1 MREGDFSVIDVETT
15 GGSMDNIPVG
25 FELLL
30 TGARCGRTYAMY
42 TSAPES
48 LGQLADLLASF
59 PGPVVTYNGAR
70 FDLPVLDDH
79 FERLLGRRLKLEHH
93 YDLMVEI
100 ERAAGRRISLDRLCL
115 YTFGEQK
122 VPWDHRHN
130 ARVWATE
137 PHRLA
142 DYNRVDLDLT
152 HELFMRVLRGEPL
165 FLGDTTVV
173 LPAPEYK
180 LDDGR

>member
-79 FERLLGRRLKLEHH
+79 FGRLLGRRLKRERH

-115 YTFGEQK
+115 YTFGEEK
-122 VPWDHRHN
+122 LTLGHHSHYGRIWKE
-130 ARVWATE
+130 E

-142 DYNRVDLDLT
+142 DYSRRDLDLT

-173 LPAPEYK
+173 LPAP
-180 LDDGR
+180 

>member
-1 MREGDFSVIDVETT
+1 MQEGDFSVIDVETT

-30 TGARCGRTYAMY
+30 TGARCAQTYAMY
-42 TSAPES
+42 TAAPES
-48 LGQLADLLASF
+48 LAQLADFLASF
-59 PGPVVTYNGAR
+59 AGVVVTYNGAR

-79 FERLLGRRLKLEHH
+79 FGRTLGRRLEIGRH

-100 ERAAGRRISLDRLCL
+100 ERAANRRIGLDRLCL
-115 YTFGEQK
+115 YTFGEEK
-122 VPWDHRHN
+122 LTLGHHSHYGRIWKE
-130 ARVWATE
+130 E

-142 DYNRVDLDLT
+142 DYNRRDLDLT

-173 LPAPEYK
+173 LPTP
-180 LDDGR
+180 

>member
-115 YTFGEQK
+115 YTFGEEK
-122 VPWDHRHN
+122 LTLGHHSHYGRIWKE
-130 ARVWATE
+130 E

-142 DYNRVDLDLT
+142 DYNRRDLDLT

-173 LPAPEYK
+173 LPTP
-180 LDDGR
+180 

>member
-79 FERLLGRRLKLEHH
+79 FGRLLGRRLKLEHH
-93 YDLMVEI
+93 YDLMAEI

-115 YTFGEQK
+115 YTFGEEK
-122 VPWDHRHN
+122 LTLGHHSHYGRIWKE
-130 ARVWATE
+130 E

-142 DYNRVDLDLT
+142 DYNRRDLDLT

-173 LPAPEYK
+173 LPTP
-180 LDDGR
+180 

>member
-1 MREGDFSVIDVETT
+1 MQEGDFSVIDVETA

-25 FELLL
+25 FQLLL
-30 TGARCGRTYAMY
+30 TGARCGQTYAAY

-48 LGQLADLLASF
+48 LAQLADFLGSF
-59 PGPVVTYNGAR
+59 AGPVVTYNGAR

-79 FERLLGRRLKLEHH
+79 FQRTLGRRLSVGRH

-100 ERAAGRRISLDRLCL
+100 ERAASRRIGLDRLCL
-115 YTFGEQK
+115 YTFGEEK
-122 VPWDHRHN
+122 LTLGHHRHYG
-130 ARVWATE
+130 RIWKEE

-142 DYNRVDLDLT
+142 DYNRRDLDLT

-173 LPAPEYK
+173 LPAP
-180 LDDGR
+180 

>member
-1 MREGDFSVIDVETT
+1 
-15 GGSMDNIPVG
+15 MDNIPAD
-25 FELLL
+25 FQLLL
-30 TGARCGRTYAMY
+30 TGTRWGQTYGMY

-48 LGQLADLLASF
+48 LAQPADFLGSF
-59 PGPVVTYNGAR
+59 VGPVVTYNGAR

-79 FERLLGRRLKLEHH
+79 LERTLGRRLAIGRH

-100 ERAAGRRISLDRLCL
+100 ERAADRRIGLDRLCL

-122 VPWDHRHN
+122 VPWDHRQN
-130 ARVWATE
+130 ARVWASE
-137 PHRLA
+137 PHRLV
-142 DYNRVDLDLT
+142 DYNRIDLDLT

-173 LPAPEYK
+173 LPLPEQV
-180 LDDGR
+180 

>member
-79 FERLLGRRLKLEHH
+79 FERLLGRRLKLKHH

-115 YTFGEQK
+115 YTFGEEK
-122 VPWDHRHN
+122 VTLGHHRHYG
-130 ARVWATE
+130 RIWKEE

-142 DYNRVDLDLT
+142 DYNRRDLDLT

-173 LPAPEYK
+173 LPAP
-180 LDDGR
+180 

>member
-1 MREGDFSVIDVETT
+1 MTLAR
-15 GGSMDNIPVG
+15 
-25 FELLL
+25 LLL
-30 TGARCGRTYAMY
+30 CAHAAVAHDPF
-42 TSAPES
+42 SACAYDHGLDLQSPNQAD
-48 LGQLADLLASF
+48 GILAAS
-59 PGPVVTYNGAR
+59 PSNANY
-70 FDLPVLDDH
+70 
-79 FERLLGRRLKLEHH
+79 
-93 YDLMVEI
+93 Y
-100 ERAAGRRISLDRLCL
+100 
-115 YTFGEQK
+115 EQK

>member
-1 MREGDFSVIDVETT
+1 MLGTVQEGDFSVIDVETT

-25 FELLL
+25 FQLLL
-30 TGARCGRTYAMY
+30 TGARCGQTYATY

-48 LGQLADLLASF
+48 LAQLADFLASF
-59 PGPVVTYNGAR
+59 AGPVVTYNGAR

-79 FERLLGRRLKLEHH
+79 LQRTLGRRLKLGRH

-100 ERAAGRRISLDRLCL
+100 ERAASRRIGLDRLCL
-115 YTFGEQK
+115 YTFGEEK
-122 VPWDHRHN
+122 VALGHHSHYGRIWEE
-130 ARVWATE
+130 E
-137 PHRLA
+137 PDRLV
-142 DYNRVDLDLT
+142 DYNRRDLDLT

-173 LPAPEYK
+173 LPAP
-180 LDDGR
+180 

>member
-1 MREGDFSVIDVETT
+1 MQEGDFSVIDVETT

-30 TGARCGRTYAMY
+30 TGARCAQTYAAY
-42 TSAPES
+42 TAAPES
-48 LGQLADLLASF
+48 LAQLADFLAGF
-59 PGPVVTYNGAR
+59 AGPVVTYNGAR

-79 FERLLGRRLKLEHH
+79 FQRTLGRRLKLGRH

-100 ERAAGRRISLDRLCL
+100 ERAASRRIGLDRLCL
-115 YTFGEQK
+115 YTFGEEK
-122 VPWDHRHN
+122 VPWDHRRN
-130 ARVWATE
+130 ARVWASE
-137 PHRLA
+137 PHLLA

-165 FLGDTTVV
+165 FLGDATVV
-173 LPAPEYK
+173 LPLP
-180 LDDGR
+180 G